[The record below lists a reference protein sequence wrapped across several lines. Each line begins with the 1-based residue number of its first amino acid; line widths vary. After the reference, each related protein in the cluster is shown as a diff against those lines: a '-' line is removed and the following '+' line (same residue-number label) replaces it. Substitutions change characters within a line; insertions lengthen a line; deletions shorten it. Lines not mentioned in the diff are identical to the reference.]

1 LALSLTTT
9 SVINERA
16 FIELMK
22 AQLNKSMLEAAEPLI
37 KDALVRMEQAMRKDL
52 AANLIAFIDREFQFN
67 VMQNRIVIE
76 IRRGD
81 RS

>member
-1 LALSLTTT
+1 MSLTTT